1 MIGYAANHGRFSP
14 KIDRSEVF
22 NERIKRKEEPEDL
35 AAQGVTDPKKI
46 REAEEKAKA
55 RKTNTL
61 YGIIAGV
68 FVLVAAL
75 LLVYNSGVLQ
85 RNATAV
91 TINGEK
97 YTVGQV
103 EYFYANVKSNILNS
117 GYASLYGVDT
127 SKSLD
132 DQVMSDTAKA
142 LMQVEDEGDVTWGQ
156 FLRDYAVD
164 QLTTVVLTAKEAEA
178 NGMGADDH
186 TEEEVA
192 NTMAQVESYA
202 KQNGYSTKDYL
213 KLIYGKSM
221 TVGTFKEMVKLT
233 DIASHYQSHYS
244 EELSYTTADLEAYYQ
259 ENQST
264 FDVADY
270 ESLYFKGTADSTT
283 DADGNTVAATDEEN
297 AAAKAQ
303 AESDAAA
310 VLARVQAG
318 ESLENVAKDY
328 ESATFSHTES
338 GSNSGDD
345 MGTWLFDSARVDGDS
360 TVITTDSGSRVL
372 VFHSAGRQDYAT
384 KDVRHILFMVNKSDL
399 DSTSE
404 TYDAD
409 LQARQDEAK
418 AKAED
423 ALAQWKAGD
432 ATEDSFAALA
442 NELSEDGGSNT
453 NGGLY
458 TEIYKGQMV
467 TEFNDWCFDA
477 SRQAGD
483 TGIVYNENTGYHVM
497 YFVGDDI
504 PYWQVQADSALRSRD
519 TSAWLE
525 ELLASATVEQGS
537 GMKNLA

>member
-1 MIGYAANHGRFSP
+1 MLPITGVFRPKSIGVKYSMSASREKKS
-14 KIDRSEVF
+14 RQ
-22 NERIKRKEEPEDL
+22 DL

-61 YGIIAGV
+61 YGVIAGV

-132 DQVMSDTAKA
+132 DQVMSDTAKT

-192 NTMAQVESYA
+192 NTMTQVESYA

-318 ESLENVAKDY
+318 ESLEDVAKDY

-467 TEFNDWCFDA
+467 TEFNDWCFDE

-497 YFVGDDI
+497 YFVGDDV